1 MVGAAGHVRM
11 SRPPSESAADVPGG
25 RAGCGRAKR
34 PDPCCR
40 AGGCERAKQPCGLVH
55 GHQTQERS
63 GVGGCH
69 REGCGRRT
77 VDLDLRRG
85 GGVACEEDN

>member
-1 MVGAAGHVRM
+1 LLLLCLERM
-11 SRPPSESAADVPGG
+11 ALLQPPCEREVEGEGD
-25 RAGCGRAKR
+25 
-34 PDPCCR
+34 
-40 AGGCERAKQPCGLVH
+40 GCERAGQPCGLVH